1 MKHYGNRAGDED
13 TFSKWATNKQKHSIT
28 RQVNAYYQR
37 LAYNRFF
44 YGIVKYY
51 EQASQMLSLST

>member
-28 RQVNAYYQR
+28 RQVNAHYQR
-37 LAYNRFF
+37 LAHNRF
-44 YGIVKYY
+44 YMV
-51 EQASQMLSLST
+51 LSNTMNKPLKR